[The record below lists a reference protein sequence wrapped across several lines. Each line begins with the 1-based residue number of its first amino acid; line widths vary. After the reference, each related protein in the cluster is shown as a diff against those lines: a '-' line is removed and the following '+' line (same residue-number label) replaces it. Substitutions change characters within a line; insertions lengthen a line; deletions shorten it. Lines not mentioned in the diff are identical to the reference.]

1 MKKVVLVWVGGIF
14 VVIIA
19 LVVAAG
25 LFIGPIIKAGVETL
39 GPKIMR
45 VPVTL
50 ESVVVSLPGGSAS
63 INGLNVGNPEGYTSS
78 GALRLGSAAVSL
90 EVMSVFS
97 EKIHLRSV
105 LVDSLEVTYD
115 GGLTGESNLGT
126 IMNNVNASAGKTGK
140 ASGVSGQGKEESAG
154 KPAPKIQLDDL
165 LIKGVKVHVNLRG
178 ISSKTMTMSLPDIHL
193 TGLGKDTGGMTP
205 EDLIQTVLGQVTG
218 STLEAVKGSLLDT
231 GKALKGLGK
240 ELEKE
245 AGTSLKALKEGL
257 GGLFGK

>member
-1 MKKVVLVWVGGIF
+1 MKKKLFWFAGGIF
-14 VVIIA
+14 ILVIA
-19 LVVAAG
+19 LVVVAG
-25 LFIGPIIKAGVETL
+25 LFTGPIIKAGVETL

-50 ESVVVSLPGGSAS
+50 GSVAVSFSGGSAS
-63 INGLNVGNPEGYTSS
+63 INGLNVGNPEGYTSP
-78 GALRLGSAAVSL
+78 GALRLGNAAVSL
-90 EVMSVFS
+90 DLMSVFS
-97 EKIHLRSV
+97 EKIHVRSV

-115 GGLTGESNLGT
+115 GGLGGESNLGT
-126 IMNNVNASAGKTGK
+126 IMNNVNAAAGKTGK
-140 ASGVSGQGKEESAG
+140 ASGVSGQGKEESSG

-178 ISSKTMTMSLPDIHL
+178 ITSKTMTMSLPDIHL

-205 EDLIQTVLGQVTG
+205 EDLVQTVLGQVTG
-218 STLEAVKGSLLDT
+218 STLEAVKGTLLDT

-245 AGTSLKALKEGL
+245 AGGSLKALKEGL

>member
-1 MKKVVLVWVGGIF
+1 MKKKLFWFAGGLLALLLVLVI
-14 VVIIA
+14 
-19 LVVAAG
+19 VAG
-25 LFIGPIIKAGVETL
+25 FFIGPIIKAGVETF

-45 VPVTL
+45 VPVSV
-50 ESVVVSLPGGSAS
+50 ESVTVSLPGGLAGIS
-63 INGLNVGNPEGYTSS
+63 GLKVGNPEGYSAS
-78 GALRLGSAAVSL
+78 GALSLGHAAVSL
-90 EVMSVFS
+90 DVMSVFS

-115 GGLTGESNLGT
+115 GGLTGESNLSA
-126 IMNNVNASAGKTGK
+126 IMNNVNASAGKTTGTSAQDK
-140 ASGVSGQGKEESAG
+140 KEAPG
-154 KPAPKIQLDDL
+154 KPAAKIQLDDL

-178 ISSKTMTMSLPDIHL
+178 LSSKTMTMSLPDIHL
-193 TGLGKDTGGMTP
+193 TGLGKDSGGLTP
-205 EDLIQTVLGQVTG
+205 EDLVKTVLGQVTG
-218 STLEAVKGSLLDT
+218 STLEAVKGTLLDT